1 MADVCSKEPSGLL
14 FKVDFAIY
22 FLAIQLNKRLLLIK
36 KNVFFWRL
44 LRKKKNAPH
53 QGGEASELSANLNE
67 KKINWSHLFGV
78 SNIAHH
84 QDRGLPS
91 PRQIA
96 GFYSA
101 FSAPKGALS
110 KKKRPL

>member
-36 KNVFFWRL
+36 KSFFL
-44 LRKKKNAPH
+44 ATPSQKKSALH

-67 KKINWSHLFGV
+67 KNQLVAFIWCFQYRTSPGP
-78 SNIAHH
+78 
-84 QDRGLPS
+84 RGA
-91 PRQIA
+91 I
-96 GFYSA
+96 
-101 FSAPKGALS
+101 
-110 KKKRPL
+110 